1 MRKLKR
7 KRERE
12 RAGVVVSVQD
22 KIYSK
27 QRSHGIRS
35 RIYTICK
42 KVNDWRKYQ
51 PIKHNLNK
59 NKIQKPNKE
68 TVHITNRRNG
78 LNAKT

>member
-1 MRKLKR
+1 M
-7 KRERE
+7 
-12 RAGVVVSVQD
+12 
-22 KIYSK
+22 
-27 QRSHGIRS
+27 
-35 RIYTICK
+35 
-42 KVNDWRKYQ
+42 NDWRKYQ